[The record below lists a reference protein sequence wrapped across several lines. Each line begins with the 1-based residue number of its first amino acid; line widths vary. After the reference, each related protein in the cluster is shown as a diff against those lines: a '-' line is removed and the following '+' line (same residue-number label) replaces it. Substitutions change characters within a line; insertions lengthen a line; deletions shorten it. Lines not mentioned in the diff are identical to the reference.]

1 MKKHV
6 SAFTLMAL
14 ALLATPAFAQD
25 HAGHGS
31 HANHGAQAPAAKKTG
46 AANSGN
52 ASFESLDKN
61 RDGFVSKAELPER
74 HPLLAHFGMSDKNG
88 DGKLDRKEFADAMA
102 ML

>member
-46 AANSGN
+46 AANTGN

-61 RDGFVSKAELPER
+61 RDGFVGKAELPER
-74 HPLLAHFGMSDKNG
+74 HPLLAHFGMGDKNG

>member
-1 MKKHV
+1 
-6 SAFTLMAL
+6 MA
-14 ALLATPAFAQD
+14 ATP
-25 HAGHGS
+25 
-31 HANHGAQAPAAKKTG
+31 NHGAQAPAAKKTG

>member
-6 SAFTLMAL
+6 SASTLMAL
-14 ALLATPAFAQD
+14 ALLAAPAFAQD
-25 HAGHGS
+25 HAGHGN
-31 HANHGAQAPAAKKTG
+31 HAGHGAQAPAAKKTG

-74 HPLLAHFGMSDKNG
+74 HPLLPHFGMGDKNG

>member
-6 SAFTLMAL
+6 SASALMAL
-14 ALLATPAFAQD
+14 ALLAAPAFAQD

-31 HANHGAQAPAAKKTG
+31 HAGHGTPAPAKKTNTAG
-46 AANSGN
+46 NGN

-61 RDGFVSKAELPER
+61 RDGFVGKAELPER
-74 HPLLAHFGMSDKNG
+74 HPLLPHFGMGDKNG
-88 DGKLDRKEFADAMA
+88 DGKLDRKEFASAMA